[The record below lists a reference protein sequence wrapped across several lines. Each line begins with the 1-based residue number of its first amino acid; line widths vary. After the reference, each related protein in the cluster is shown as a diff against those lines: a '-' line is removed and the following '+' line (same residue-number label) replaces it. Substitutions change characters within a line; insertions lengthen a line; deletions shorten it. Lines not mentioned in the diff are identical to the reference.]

1 MLSKEF
7 LLIIFIVT
15 LIAFPVSWLVLY
27 KMLQQYA
34 YRTEISGW
42 VFAISGSIILVI
54 ALMTVS
60 LQAVKAALAN
70 PVKSLK
76 SE

>member
-1 MLSKEF
+1 MLSKEYL
-7 LLIIFIVT
+7 LLIFIAT
-15 LIAFPVSWLVLY
+15 LIAFPVAWWALY

-34 YRTEISGW
+34 YRTQISGW
-42 VFAISGSIILVI
+42 VFAISGSVILVI

-76 SE
+76 TE